1 MRGRRRILQ
10 LKATHYSKE
19 IGFEVVEGIVNKKKY
34 INRAS
39 LLSKGN
45 IREMFIVLTLP
56 TEGRFAQDFRVR
68 HGVLERRRCEKGS
81 LPGRIWSSKPPSE
94 LLVNNLVSQFRLP
107 VTSDETIRSGSSK

>member
-1 MRGRRRILQ
+1 MIPNSDLNTCFIDLAQAIVGELGMLKKDEGQEKDITI
-10 LKATHYSKE
+10 KATHYSKE

-56 TEGRFAQDFRVR
+56 TEGRFA
-68 HGVLERRRCEKGS
+68 
-81 LPGRIWSSKPPSE
+81 
-94 LLVNNLVSQFRLP
+94 
-107 VTSDETIRSGSSK
+107 